1 MPEEDGEESKQKP
14 QVTLQGILSGN
25 ASLGDTGRTTRRED
39 KTIPQVSGLKITSE
53 DADNW
58 SKLLLIFLMMATVLI
73 ALSVS
78 SYKYLNLG
86 LFCRPSTQLNR
97 PATGNIKNTG
107 IAIPTADYVNCPFD
121 SEQQKDAG
129 ALVQSIVSGI
139 IGIVAGMGI
148 GSRKQ

>member
-1 MPEEDGEESKQKP
+1 MTDEGQGESQDRE
-14 QVTLQGILSGN
+14 VTTLNGILS
-25 ASLGDTGRTTRRED
+25 SGRRKGRNQD
-39 KTIPQVSGLKITSE
+39 VSRLNISN
-53 DADNW
+53 DATDNW
-58 SKLLLIFLMMATVLI
+58 SKLLLIFLMMSTVLI

-86 LFCRPSTQLNR
+86 LFCRPSTQLNK
-97 PATGNIKNTG
+97 PAAGNIKNTN
-107 IAIPTADYVNCPFD
+107 ISIPTADYVNCPFD